1 MFNWMRT
8 HQRKLWLVIT
18 ILTIVAFGVL
28 YNRTPLENLGSN
40 DFLQIYGKGVTKDQF
55 ERTERKYNL
64 ALALGLTQYASSL
77 GGNGGQEAFADFA
90 LNSMI
95 IDHQGRQL
103 GIRPTDDEVAKAIT
117 ALSVFQ
123 TNGQFDPTKYSK
135 LSEAALTPQGF
146 SDIDLQSLVR
156 NSIIFDRIKQMID
169 SAPAVTDTN
178 LANVRRALQP
188 VTGLAVTFNNDDFTK
203 NVKISDQQIADY
215 FKANS
220 AAFVTPE
227 YRTVKFV
234 RFALPDGSDK
244 LQGKAKIDAEQK
256 VADASDAFATRASSI
271 GLEKAA
277 AESNLKVDATLPFD
291 RNGRMQG
298 FADLMANVA
307 ADPIQAVAPTT
318 FTLTKEAPVSGVIEN
333 GAGFVVVELASV
345 SPSHPMTLAEAK
357 PKIVEQLTATAAAA
371 ALKNAANDAIAKLRA
386 AAKSGQPMAQ
396 VAAAAGLHTDAF
408 TNVSVADDK
417 ATEQQ
422 RMYADAVSYLQDG
435 EVSGLRPS
443 ETGGYIVWLQGRGQL
458 DEKKFADQ
466 RDMIVKSMLGRSQSI
481 LWQDWIES
489 ARKAADVRAASR
501 G

>member
-55 ERTERKYNL
+55 ERAARKYNL
-64 ALALGLTQYASSL
+64 ALALGLSQYANAL
-77 GGNGGQEAFADFA
+77 GGNGGQEAYVDFA

-95 IDHQGRQL
+95 IDHQGAQL
-103 GIRPTDDEVAKAIT
+103 GIRPTNDEIKDAI
-117 ALSVFQ
+117 AGLAVFQ
-123 TNGQFDPTKYSK
+123 TNGQFDPIKYGK
-135 LSEAALTPQGF
+135 LSETALTPQGF

-156 NSIIFDRIKQMID
+156 SSIIFDRIKRMID
-169 SAPAVTDTN
+169 SAPAVTDTD

-188 VTGLAVTFNNDDFTK
+188 VTGFAVTFNNDDFTK
-203 NVKISDQQIADY
+203 TVKISDLQIADY

-220 AAFVTPE
+220 SAFVTPE
-227 YRTVKFV
+227 WRTVKFV
-234 RFALPDGSDK
+234 RFLLPNGSDK
-244 LQGKAKIDAEQK
+244 LQGKAKIDAQQK
-256 VADASDAFATRASSI
+256 IADASDAFATRAASV

-291 RNGRMQG
+291 RNGQIQG
-298 FADLMANVA
+298 LAELMANVS
-307 ADPIQAVAPTT
+307 ADPVQAVAPTA

-333 GAGFVVVELASV
+333 GNGFVVVELGNV
-345 SPSHPMTLAEAK
+345 NPSHPMTLEEAK
-357 PKIVEQLTATAAAA
+357 SKIVEQLTATAAAA

-386 AAKSGQPMAQ
+386 AAKAGQPVDQA
-396 VAAAAGLHTDAF
+396 AAAAGLHTEAF
-408 TNVSVADDK
+408 TNVSVADEK

-443 ETGGYIVWLQGRGQL
+443 ETGGYIVWLQSRGQL
-458 DEKKFADQ
+458 DEKKFAGQ
-466 RDMIVKSMLGRSQSI
+466 RDMIVKGMLGRAQSV

-489 ARKAADVRAASR
+489 ARKTADIRSASR

>member
-55 ERTERKYNL
+55 ERAARKYSL

-77 GGNGGQEAFADFA
+77 GGNGGEEALGNFA

-95 IDHQGRQL
+95 VDHQGRQL
-103 GIRPTDDEVAKAIT
+103 GIRPTDDEVTKAIT

-123 TNGQFDPTKYSK
+123 TNGQFDPIKYSK
-135 LSEAALTPQGF
+135 LSATSLTPQGF

-156 NSIIFDRIKQMID
+156 SSIIFDRIKQMID

-203 NVKISDQQIADY
+203 SVKISDQQIADY

-244 LQGKAKIDAEQK
+244 LQGKAKIDVQQK
-256 VADASDAFATRASSI
+256 IADASDAFATRAASI

-277 AESNLKVDATLPFD
+277 AESNLKVDATMPFD
-291 RNGRMQG
+291 RNGQIQG
-298 FADLMANVA
+298 LAEIMANVA
-307 ADPIQAVAPTT
+307 ADPVQAVAPTA
-318 FTLTKEAPVSGVIEN
+318 FTLTKETPVSGVIEN
-333 GAGFVVVELASV
+333 GSGFVVVELASV

-357 PKIVEQLTATAAAA
+357 PKIVEQLTATAAAT

-386 AAKSGQPMAQ
+386 AAKAGQSVPQ
-396 VAAAAGLHTDAF
+396 VAAAAGLHTDAL
-408 TNVSVADDK
+408 TNVSVTDEK

-443 ETGGYIVWLQGRGQL
+443 ETGGYIVWLQSRGAL

-466 RDMIVKSMLGRSQSI
+466 RDMIIKNMLGRSQSI

-489 ARKAADVRAASR
+489 ARKAADIRSASR